1 MGMGTEGTELC
12 PLLPFNA
19 HNGIFQGPS
28 LDRPQASTGKEA
40 KALCWSSKCRQ
51 GYTTLISWLGRSDR
65 DSQGTCPEPPQHSP
79 SALSTNLEVSLQRR
93 GSPLG
98 DASSNHRSGV
108 NHGSFLRAGQQGQ
121 AGGGRTRGAA
131 GSWGRLPASP
141 HVTAPKELDT
151 STQQHV
157 LPVPAPSAPLA
168 QENFPLADADLAVS
182 PQILILSGSCSH
194 QLPSSRGGR
203 LQGPKG
209 APAPHIQHSWI
220 LGGPTHPGAGT
231 ARPLLLPR
239 PGHAW
244 PADQGVSGKSLWG
257 QQRQATPQQVTAR
270 PGAPRAHHLPNSQA
284 ADHREDDPAD
294 FDHQGLQNR
303 AEGTAHHEGALLHHG
318 EPSQALPQHP
328 RGAPHGTRAPPAR
341 SSPAHAAGAH
351 PTSSSH
357 QLPLTLRRTTC
368 GIFTP
373 LR

>member
-1 MGMGTEGTELC
+1 MVIRSKICIM
-12 PLLPFNA
+12 PLLHESCVRFTLLTLCWQCKESFPPA
-19 HNGIFQGPS
+19 PNGDGNRGNRAVPPPAFRCSQWHLSGA
-28 LDRPQASTGKEA
+28 QASAEKEA

-65 DSQGTCPEPPQHSP
+65 DRQGTRPEPPQHSP

-121 AGGGRTRGAA
+121 AGEGRTHGAA

-151 STQQHV
+151 STQQHA
-157 LPVPAPSAPLA
+157 LPVPAPSPTLA

-194 QLPSSRGGR
+194 QLPSSRWGR

-209 APAPHIQHSWI
+209 APAPPIQHSWI
-220 LGGPTHPGAGT
+220 LGSPTHPGAGT

-239 PGHAW
+239 PCHGH
-244 PADQGVSGKSLWG
+244 LG
-257 QQRQATPQQVTAR
+257 QQT
-270 PGAPRAHHLPNSQA
+270 
-284 ADHREDDPAD
+284 RE
-294 FDHQGLQNR
+294 
-303 AEGTAHHEGALLHHG
+303 
-318 EPSQALPQHP
+318 
-328 RGAPHGTRAPPAR
+328 
-341 SSPAHAAGAH
+341 
-351 PTSSSH
+351 
-357 QLPLTLRRTTC
+357 
-368 GIFTP
+368 
-373 LR
+373 